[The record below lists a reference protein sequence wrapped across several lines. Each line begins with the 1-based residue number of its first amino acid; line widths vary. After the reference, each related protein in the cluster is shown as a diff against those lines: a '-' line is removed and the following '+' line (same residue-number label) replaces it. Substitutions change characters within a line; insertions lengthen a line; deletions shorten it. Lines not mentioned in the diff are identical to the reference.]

1 MSVFR
6 SITLKYIKCT
16 LNWVRRQNYLYD
28 IFGKFK
34 IGLLEKFSD
43 GICFLPFARFII
55 FIDRF
60 VQFENLNI

>member
-6 SITLKYIKCT
+6 SITLKYLECT
-16 LNWVRRQNYLYD
+16 LNWVTRQNYLYD

-43 GICFLPFARFII
+43 KISFLPFARFII
-55 FIDRF
+55 FIERF